1 MISADKERLFPRF
14 LLDDVTGNA
23 MAAAVTRG
31 LEYFCQVLDDG
42 IGQLTDPDRMSEKR
56 LDELAGEYGIYYD
69 YSADIADKR
78 DLIRNAYRDYAAYG
92 TKWAVMKFGGAY
104 LKDAEVLESDD
115 VLAGHDFWVLTSE
128 MPDEETAKKATEA
141 ILATKNVRS
150 IFRGIVRKYNAG
162 ISAAVSSE
170 TT

>member
-1 MISADKERLFPRF
+1 MMEPDKERLFPRF
-14 LLDDVTGNA
+14 LLDDLTGNA
-23 MAAAVTRG
+23 MAEAVVKG
-31 LEYFCQVLDDG
+31 LEYFCRVVDDG
-42 IGQLTDPDRMSEKR
+42 IGQLTDPDRMTEKR

-69 YSADIADKR
+69 YGAEIETKR
-78 DLIRNAYRDYAAYG
+78 ELIRNAYRDYAAYG

-104 LKDAEVLESDD
+104 LKDAEVLESGNG
-115 VLAGHDFWVLTSE
+115 LAHEFWVMTSE
-128 MPDEETAKKATEA
+128 TPDEQTARKATEA

-162 ISAAVSSE
+162 VSVAASSE

>member
-1 MISADKERLFPRF
+1 M
-14 LLDDVTGNA
+14 
-23 MAAAVTRG
+23 
-31 LEYFCQVLDDG
+31 
-42 IGQLTDPDRMSEKR
+42 
-56 LDELAGEYGIYYD
+56 
-69 YSADIADKR
+69 
-78 DLIRNAYRDYAAYG
+78 
-92 TKWAVMKFGGAY
+92 MKFGGAY